1 MDFNAII
8 KRAIGIITKP
18 HEEWKT
24 IKDESATISD
34 LFMKYAIILAAIPA
48 IAGFIGF
55 TVLGRSYMG
64 FAIRM
69 PVGRSLMWAIFT
81 YAFSIISVYILALI
95 IDALAPTFGAQKDMI
110 KSLKIAVYSAT
121 ATWVAGILYIIPA
134 LAFLAMIAGFYSL
147 YLLFTGIKNLKEA
160 PKDKEVGYF
169 IAVIVAQI
177 VLAVIIGMIVAT
189 IAFGSARAWM

>member
-18 HEEWKT
+18 NEEWKT

-48 IAGFIGF
+48 IAGFLGWI
-55 TVLGRSYMG
+55 VLFRFYMR
-64 FAIRM
+64 FA
-69 PVGRSLMWAIFT
+69 GRSLIWAIFI
-81 YAFSIISVYILALI
+81 YAFSLISVYILALI

-110 KSLKIAVYSAT
+110 KSLKIAVYSFT
-121 ATWVAGILYIIPA
+121 ATWVAGILYIIIPTRF
-134 LAFLAMIAGFYSL
+134 FLVLIIGLSYSS
-147 YLLFTGIKNLKEA
+147 YLLVTGIKNLKEA

-169 IAVIVAQI
+169 IAIIVAQI
-177 VLAVIIGMIVAT
+177 VLAVITVMIAKN
-189 IAFGSARAWM
+189 IAFGSARAWMLY